1 MYYTIRNETLNT
13 VAKEICKEK
22 RVLCI
27 TSDNSILAKLI
38 FTWLENFLYIDPK
51 ECAEDI
57 ECVRKLFE
65 IHGEVMRLALE
76 DKYFYYIDKD
86 LLIKII
92 DKLLSL

>member
-1 MYYTIRNETLNT
+1 MYYTALNEILSTF
-13 VAKEICKEK
+13 VKEICRE
-22 RVLCI
+22 RNVLCI
-27 TSDNSILAKLI
+27 SPDNSILAKLV

-57 ECVRKLFE
+57 ECVKKLFE

-76 DKYFYYIDKD
+76 DRYLYYVDKD

-92 DKLLSL
+92 EKLLSL